1 VDAKEI
7 RFGAEG
13 SRPAGKDSIKSGAK
27 CIYARLRGRR
37 RGMATRAIVAACHDA
52 NINVAIQMLMECL
65 LISILA
71 ATRDPAEAQ
80 TAVDEVARVMCSNVQ
95 RAWQEFAAM
104 RRGAGH

>member
-1 VDAKEI
+1 MHI
-7 RFGAEG
+7 H
-13 SRPAGKDSIKSGAK
+13 AGGGGWQRE
-27 CIYARLRGRR
+27 RLF
-37 RGMATRAIVAACHDA
+37 AACHDA

-104 RRGAGH
+104 RRGFSTALA